1 MSKKN
6 IILLI
11 LIVVLIGFGT
21 YITLLYFNINS
32 SNSSDNIVNYSD
44 EVYTIENLPID
55 NDYTDNLKLYGGWE
69 SEKIEVYRDNELSS
83 TIMDNSGV
91 LQIYNNDKMEICY
104 IDDNDELVCITG
116 NYSFKDNIL
125 YVVSNDTYL
134 SGKRNI
140 IFKDNYLILKKYINN
155 SLDNYSMLYFIK
167 NNV

>member
-91 LQIYNNDKMEICY
+91 LQIYNNLLEMNCTVLLPS
-104 IDDNDELVCITG
+104 EL
-116 NYSFKDNIL
+116 SSHFQIL
-125 YVVSNDTYL
+125 HIRCCLNCFLLYRRRCHLVSSLLQTFEVRL
-134 SGKRNI
+134 S
-140 IFKDNYLILKKYINN
+140 
-155 SLDNYSMLYFIK
+155 SMSASCR
-167 NNV
+167 